1 MINFFD
7 SLWLLIN
14 SCSMMYINTDA
25 VVIFLNEMNMM
36 YLISLSTI
44 VNILLNFT
52 SHAKSFNV
60 SNFVMKFIII
70 DSHDAFSVFSYVT
83 LSYLLSLWILFL
95 WHELHLTMYSVIQ
108 FLRLLILCLLCM
120 RFLILLTSRCSLTLL
135 LWHTYINSSSVKR
148 ACFILY
154 IAAKPF
160 VRILFLSSLRILAWI
175 FSLLHDQAVY
185 SKCLLHHSHY
195 SFCNEFEICNWLT
208 VQPSKPVVDSTVL
221 LLQSF
226 SNSCDLCRF
235 K

>member
-1 MINFFD
+1 M
-7 SLWLLIN
+7 
-14 SCSMMYINTDA
+14 
-25 VVIFLNEMNMM
+25 FLQHKSHLMM
-36 YLISLSTI
+36 YLVIWSLRS
-44 VNILLNFT
+44 
-52 SHAKSFNV
+52 
-60 SNFVMKFIII
+60 
-70 DSHDAFSVFSYVT
+70 
-83 LSYLLSLWILFL
+83 
-95 WHELHLTMYSVIQ
+95 
-108 FLRLLILCLLCM
+108 LILHFLCT
-120 RFLILLTSRCSLTLL
+120 RSSVLLTSRCSSALL
-135 LWHTYINSSSVKR
+135 LWHTHISSSSVKR